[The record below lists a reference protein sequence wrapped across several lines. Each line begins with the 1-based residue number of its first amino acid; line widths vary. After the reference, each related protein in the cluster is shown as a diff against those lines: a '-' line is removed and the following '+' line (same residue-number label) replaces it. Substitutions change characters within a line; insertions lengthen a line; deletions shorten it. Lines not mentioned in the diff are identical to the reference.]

1 MKIDRQKFMDAYVAA
16 FGTPKPDAQAGLDAL
31 LTAAE
36 ADQDITDIR
45 WLAYML
51 ATVKHEC
58 ANTWRPIEEYGK
70 GQGRKYGVPVT
81 VTDADGRSY
90 TNVYYGRGFVQL
102 TWKDNYQTMGQV
114 LKNRLVYEPSLAL
127 QADVAYRIMSHG
139 MRKGSFTGK
148 KLGDYITA
156 SGCDYVNARK
166 IINGLDQAEKIAG
179 YATKL
184 EAALRAS
191 VVAAVPG
198 GVPTPQPATPAA
210 PPAAPAAGQA
220 FSVAADSLN
229 VRSGPG
235 ASNGLVA
242 GSPLARGTQVE
253 GFEDNGGWKRITAAN
268 GVAGWVSA
276 QYLAPVSA
284 PAAPAVPAAAGPVF
298 TVTADSLNVRSGP
311 AASNALVAGSPL
323 AKGTQVE
330 GLEDNGGWK
339 RIKAAN
345 GVTGWV
351 SAQYLAAA
359 VPAGV

>member
-36 ADQDITDIR
+36 GDQDITDIR

-58 ANTWRPIEEYGK
+58 ANTWRPIEEFGK
-70 GQGRKYGVPVT
+70 GQGRKYGVAVT
-81 VTDADGRSY
+81 VTDETGRSFS
-90 TNVYYGRGFVQL
+90 NVYYGRGFVQL

-114 LKNRLVYEPSLAL
+114 LKNRLVYEPQLAL
-127 QADVAYRIMSHG
+127 QAEVAYRILSHG

-148 KLGDYITA
+148 KLGDYINA
-156 SGCDYVNARK
+156 DRCDYVSARK
-166 IINGLDQAEKIAG
+166 IINGLDQADRIAG
-179 YATKL
+179 YATRL

-210 PPAAPAAGQA
+210 PATTP
-220 FSVAADSLN
+220 VAA
-229 VRSGPG
+229 
-235 ASNGLVA
+235 
-242 GSPLARGTQVE
+242 AR
-253 GFEDNGGWKRITAAN
+253 
-268 GVAGWVSA
+268 
-276 QYLAPVSA
+276 
-284 PAAPAVPAAAGPVF
+284 PAF
-298 TVTADSLNVRSGP
+298 TVTADSLNVRGGP
-311 AASNALVAGSPL
+311 DASNAPVAGSPL
-323 AKGTQVE
+323 AKGTRVE

-351 SAQYLAAA
+351 SAKFLAP
-359 VPAGV
+359 VPVTVGV